1 MKNIVFTIET
11 SYSQEKYFLTV
22 DENESITLQIWDAMA
37 KICFCDAFEII
48 DYKEVSTEY
57 VEERN
62 VLISEYEAKYEPVEE
77 AFCSGFMVTL
87 DALKRDIEWRK
98 GK

>member
-1 MKNIVFTIET
+1 MKNIIFTIKT
-11 SYSQEKYFLTV
+11 SYSTENYFLTV

-37 KICFCDAFEII
+37 KICFCDAFEIVSLE
-48 DYKEVSTEY
+48 EVSDEY
-57 VEERN
+57 VTERN
-62 VLISEYEAKYEPVEE
+62 SLISEYEAKYEPIEE

-87 DALKRDIEWRK
+87 GALKRDIEWRK